1 VLRKLKPLSFLSLE
15 VFSQR
20 EKLHVLLV
28 ENFLIKA
35 PVPLCI
41 VVEHKE
47 GMKIPQEEI
56 RKKKIKRVFNQKNRE
71 ELLEKNKDIFFD
83 AVCR

>member
-1 VLRKLKPLSFLSLE
+1 
-15 VFSQR
+15 
-20 EKLHVLLV
+20 
-28 ENFLIKA
+28 
-35 PVPLCI
+35 
-41 VVEHKE
+41 
-47 GMKIPQEEI
+47 MKIPQEEI